1 MSNIRDRGTLTLL
14 ALGGPVVLCGAVLLW
29 GFSATENK
37 TRIPDPNLQPIVA
50 IGVGGNPVPIPAT
63 QPPATAT
70 PGLGPGTAYRI
81 EGVVVDEV
89 GAPIPNVCIA
99 IGPNGCQE
107 HSPRTDTR
115 GVYFIDFPQALVE
128 YDLHFTKDGYKE
140 FTQRLQPT
148 RNTTLNIVLGQ

>member
-1 MSNIRDRGTLTLL
+1 LTLL
-14 ALGGPVVLCGAVLLW
+14 ALGAPPLLALVVLVWA
-29 GFSATENK
+29 FSATENK
-37 TRIPDPNLQPIVA
+37 TAIPNASASPLVA
-50 IGVGGNPVPIPAT
+50 IGISGVPVAIAATQAPAT
-63 QPPATAT
+63 PT

-81 EGVVVDEV
+81 EGIVVDEL

-115 GVYFIDFPQALVE
+115 GVYYIDFPAAEVD

-140 FTQRLQPT
+140 FTQRIKPT
-148 RNTTLNIVLGQ
+148 QNQVLNLVLGQ